1 MPDTTSW
8 TTALDDAGFFVTE
21 PRRVVAEMVADRGSH
36 FTANE
41 LVDEAK
47 QARLGVGRATV
58 FRALE
63 LFAQLGL
70 VERLDL
76 PNGDHAYVVCQ
87 PSHHHHVICTGCGR
101 SAEVGDL
108 GIGSI
113 AGEVESQTG
122 FTIDS
127 HRIELY
133 GLCPE
138 CRTAGAGKSRRHI
151 RARPGRSA
159 S

>member
-1 MPDTTSW
+1 MNDTTPW
-8 TTALDDAGFFVTE
+8 TSALDEAGYFVTE
-21 PRRVVAEMVADRGSH
+21 PRRVVAGMAADRDSY

-47 QARLGVGRATV
+47 RARLGVGRATV

-63 LFAQLGL
+63 LFEQLGL

-76 PNGDHAYVVCQ
+76 PNGEHAYVVCQ
-87 PSHHHHVICTGCGR
+87 PAHHHHVICTGCGR

-108 GIGSI
+108 GISSI

-138 CRTAGAGKSRRHI
+138 CRTAGGRQFGRRV
-151 RARPGRSA
+151 RARTSPST

>member
-1 MPDTTSW
+1 MSDTTAW
-8 TTALDDAGFFVTE
+8 ANALDDAGYFVTE
-21 PRRVVAEMVADRGSH
+21 PRRIVAEMVVERGSH

-47 QARLGVGRATV
+47 RSRLGVGRATV

-76 PNGDHAYVVCQ
+76 PNGEHAYVACR
-87 PSHHHHVICTGCGR
+87 PAHHHHVVCTHCGR
-101 SAEVGDL
+101 TAEVGDL
-108 GIGSI
+108 GLDSI
-113 AGEVESQTG
+113 AADIEAQTG

-133 GLCPE
+133 GLCPD
-138 CRTAGAGKSRRHI
+138 CRTAAPVQARRPSRTGSSHI
-151 RARPGRSA
+151 A

>member
-1 MPDTTSW
+1 MQDPTPW
-8 TTALDDAGFFVTE
+8 TTALDEAGYFVTE
-21 PRRVVAEMVADRGSH
+21 PRRVVAEMVAGRDSH
-36 FTANE
+36 FTAND
-41 LVDEAK
+41 LVSEAK
-47 QARLGVGRATV
+47 RGRLGVGRATV

-63 LFAQLGL
+63 LFEQLGL

-87 PSHHHHVICTGCGR
+87 PAHHHHVICTVCGR

-108 GIGSI
+108 GIDSI

-122 FTIDS
+122 YTLDS

-138 CRTAGAGKSRRHI
+138 CRATGTDQSRR
-151 RARPGRSA
+151 RNPARPNRSA

>member
-1 MPDTTSW
+1 MPDTTPW
-8 TTALDDAGFFVTE
+8 TDALDDAGYFVTE
-21 PRRVVAEMVADRGSH
+21 PRRVVAEMVVDRDSH

-41 LVDEAK
+41 LIGEAK
-47 QARLGVGRATV
+47 RERLGVGRATV

-63 LFAQLGL
+63 LFEQLGL

-76 PNGDHAYVVCQ
+76 PNGEHAYVVCQ
-87 PSHHHHVICTGCGR
+87 PAHHHHVICTSCGR

-122 FTIDS
+122 FMLDS
-127 HRIELY
+127 HRIEFY
-133 GLCPE
+133 GLCPA
-138 CRTAGAGKSRRHI
+138 CRTAGAGTTRRRTGNGPSRM
-151 RARPGRSA
+151 A